1 MNTRSYPR
9 NSTLAFPRTVD
20 YASALE
26 RPAPMPRADR
36 IVVVGAYLAGFA
48 LLLILIAEYFCR

>member
-26 RPAPMPRADR
+26 RPAPMPRADTWP
-36 IVVVGAYLAGFA
+36 ASP
-48 LLLILIAEYFCR
+48 CC